1 MEGASPSA
9 GTDRTHCRAELR
21 ADTKKKNIDTEAS
34 YKFCSGKAQPC
45 HGSPEAARVREEIEA
60 IRKSLSI
67 KDLIRM
73 FEIKIR
79 DNRP

>member
-34 YKFCSGKAQPC
+34 YKFCSGKAQPR